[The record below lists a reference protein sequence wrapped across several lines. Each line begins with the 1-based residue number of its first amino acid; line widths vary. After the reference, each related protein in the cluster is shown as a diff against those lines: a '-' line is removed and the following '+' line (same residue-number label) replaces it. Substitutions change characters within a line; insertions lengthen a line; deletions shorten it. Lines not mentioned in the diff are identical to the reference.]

1 MIIEIGIDLFS
12 SVILILACCI
22 VYVLI
27 ANMDKDTSEQ
37 GYQRVFNRVA
47 IGLAGLSY
55 AITVIVILLLR

>member
-22 VYVLI
+22 VYVLV
-27 ANMDKDTSEQ
+27 ANIRKDTSEQ
-37 GYQRVFNRVA
+37 GYQKAFNRVA

-55 AITVIVILLLR
+55 VVSVIVILLLR